1 MSGRPA
7 LRPTE
12 RRYGWTLAITGIF
25 VALIAQLTRPAGDD
39 VEGLFGVLGLV
50 FSLGFIGLV
59 GASLLAARYLM
70 SSSGLRMLTILG
82 GPVLGLFALDVVI
95 RLLT

>member
-1 MSGRPA
+1 MTDRPA

-12 RRYGWTLAITGIF
+12 RRYGWMMAIIGAF
-25 VALIAQLTRPAGDD
+25 MALIAQLTRPGSDD

-59 GASLLAARYLM
+59 GISVLAARYLI
-70 SSSGLRMLTILG
+70 SSSGLRVLTILV
-82 GPVLGLFALDVVI
+82 GPVLGLGALDVVI